1 MSPNAVN
8 IVLEESVREAIENKK
23 PIVALESTIIAHGMP
38 YPQNLETAKILEEV
52 VRSAGA
58 TPATCAVIKGVC
70 KVGLSA
76 DELEILATK
85 ECLKLSRRDLPLAV
99 AQRRHGATTVAATM
113 ILAQKAGV
121 RVFAT
126 GGIGGVHRDYSSTL
140 DISADLI
147 ELAQTDVAVV
157 SAGCKSILDIQN
169 TLEILE
175 TLSVPVIGYKS
186 DDFPAFYSG
195 KSGFKTPVLM
205 NSSTE
210 IARFLQVKWEMG
222 LKGGALITHP
232 IPEES
237 ALDFDEMEILIE
249 KALAKA
255 SSNGIKGKDLTPFL
269 LKSLVESTDGESLK
283 TNIILA
289 KNNALLASEIA
300 VELSGLS

>member
-1 MSPNAVN
+1 
-8 IVLEESVREAIENKK
+8 
-23 PIVALESTIIAHGMP
+23 
-38 YPQNLETAKILEEV
+38 
-52 VRSAGA
+52 
-58 TPATCAVIKGVC
+58 
-70 KVGLSA
+70 
-76 DELEILATK
+76 
-85 ECLKLSRRDLPLAV
+85 
-99 AQRRHGATTVAATM
+99 
-113 ILAQKAGV
+113 
-121 RVFAT
+121 
-126 GGIGGVHRDYSSTL
+126 
-140 DISADLI
+140 
-147 ELAQTDVAVV
+147 
-157 SAGCKSILDIQN
+157 
-169 TLEILE
+169 
-175 TLSVPVIGYKS
+175 
-186 DDFPAFYSG
+186 
-195 KSGFKTPVLM
+195 M

-249 KALAKA
+249 KDLAKA